1 MRKYFVVAIVA
12 ALATFVYA
20 QPSIQ
25 EGTRELSLSG
35 SWDPESAA
43 GSTIALDVGY
53 GVFVRDLIEVGGLLS
68 YADNDIVTTWGLG
81 GFAEY
86 HFDMATM
93 TVPYVGLRLEYIDYD
108 VDTTFQYG
116 PRAGVKHFISDNVA
130 IDIALQYT
138 IAGEDI
144 FNDDGTLEDTNLAL
158 VFGLRA
164 MF

>member
-35 SWDPESAA
+35 SWDPEGAA
-43 GSTIALDVGY
+43 GAAIALDVGY
-53 GVFVRDLIEVGGLLS
+53 GVFMRDLIEVGGLLS
-68 YADNDIVTTWGLG
+68 YADNGIVTTWGLG
-81 GFAEY
+81 GFVEY

-93 TVPYVGLRLEYIDYD
+93 TVPYVGLRIEYIDYD

-116 PRAGVKHFISDNVA
+116 PRAGVKHFITDNVA

-144 FNDDGTLEDTNLAL
+144 FNNDGTAEDTDLAL

>member
-12 ALATFVYA
+12 ALATFVHA

-35 SWDPESAA
+35 SWDPEGAA
-43 GSTIALDVGY
+43 GATISTDVGY
-53 GVFVRDLIEVGGLLS
+53 GVFVRDLIEVGSLVS
-68 YADNDIVTTWGLG
+68 YASNDITTTWGLG

-86 HFDMATM
+86 HFDMANM
-93 TVPYVGLRLEYIDYD
+93 TVPYVGLRLEYVDYD

-116 PRAGVKHFISDNVA
+116 PRAGVKHFIAENVA
-130 IDIALQYT
+130 IDVALQYT
-138 IAGEDI
+138 MAGEDI
-144 FNDDGTLEDTNLAL
+144 FYNDGTWEDTDLAL

-164 MF
+164 TF